1 MREGGWRG
9 NKVKK
14 ERDKDAQVKK
24 NSELY
29 KKHRQIGRE
38 RERERE
44 RERVEEKEP
53 ENEDRNR
60 PIQLDRNSE
69 YN

>member
-38 RERERE
+38 GESERESKRKNQKKKIE
-44 RERVEEKEP
+44 IVP
-53 ENEDRNR
+53 Y
-60 PIQLDRNSE
+60 S
-69 YN
+69 